1 MSTLYYR
8 YKRERERERE
18 RERRRKLLAASRKK
32 MAYS

>member
-8 YKRERERERE
+8 YKERERERE